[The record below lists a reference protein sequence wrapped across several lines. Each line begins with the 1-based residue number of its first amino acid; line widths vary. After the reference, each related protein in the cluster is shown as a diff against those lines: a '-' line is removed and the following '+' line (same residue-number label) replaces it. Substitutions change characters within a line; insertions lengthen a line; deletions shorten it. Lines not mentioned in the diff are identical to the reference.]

1 MKTAKTFQSE
11 GFVKKTENKKSITI
25 SKLAFLDEMLE
36 FPSLRIDYSDWDGEP
51 SEPRLESPIKFEELI
66 KAIAAK
72 TLSEEEL
79 LAVLGDS
86 KRGKYWKDSATI
98 TYTA

>member
-1 MKTAKTFQSE
+1 MKRI
-11 GFVKKTENKKSITI
+11 ENKKPITI

-36 FPSLRIDYSDWDGEP
+36 FP
-51 SEPRLESPIKFEELI
+51 RLEADHDYDTLNTTYSLEISQKFEELI

-86 KRGKYWKDSATI
+86 RKEKHWKDSATI
-98 TYTA
+98 TYSI

>member
-1 MKTAKTFQSE
+1 MKRI
-11 GFVKKTENKKSITI
+11 ENKKPITI

-36 FPSLRIDYSDWDGEP
+36 FP
-51 SEPRLESPIKFEELI
+51 RLEADHDYDTLNTTYSLEISQKFEELI

-86 KRGKYWKDSATI
+86 KRGKYWKNSATI

>member
-1 MKTAKTFQSE
+1 MTKTQ
-11 GFVKKTENKKSITI
+11 NKKSIQI

-36 FPSLRIDYSDWDGEP
+36 FPTLKKEYPDYGVSVDRPDFA
-51 SEPRLESPIKFEELI
+51 LESPNKFEELI
-66 KAIAAK
+66 KTIAAK

-79 LAVLGDS
+79 LTVLGDS
-86 KRGKYWKDSATI
+86 KREKHWKDSATI